1 MSAGRRRTVIVWV
14 AALCVAVVLVAAAS
28 AGSVG
33 IVGDFGSE
41 VTTSQAPEDAPPPD
55 DPTQRAT
62 DTPPSPER
70 ADDLADWLQD
80 LFAFALF
87 VVALM
92 LTSAVVR
99 MIAQG
104 LAGRLPAR
112 QLVLDLEPLP
122 DLEAA
127 REALRRDRQV
137 HDATLEGSDARNSIV
152 ACWVRLEETAE
163 EVGVTR
169 GPAETS
175 TELVVRFL
183 HAVDIDPRPVALLAA
198 LYQEARF
205 STHPLP
211 DDALPRARQVLA
223 RIHADLDWG
232 AVT

>member
-1 MSAGRRRTVIVWV
+1 MSARRRRTVIVSV
-14 AALCVAVVLVAAAS
+14 AALCVAVVLVAAATT
-28 AGSVG
+28 GSSVLVG
-33 IVGDFGSE
+33 ELRSE
-41 VTTSQAPEDAPPPD
+41 APSSQVSDDEPPAD
-55 DPTQRAT
+55 EPTDRAT
-62 DTPPSPER
+62 DTPPAPER
-70 ADDLADWLQD
+70 ADDLGDWLQD
-80 LFAFALF
+80 LLAFALL
-87 VVALM
+87 VAALV
-92 LTSAVVR
+92 LTSGALR
-99 MIAQG
+99 LLAQG
-104 LAGRLPAR
+104 LARRLPAK

-127 REALRRDRQV
+127 RVALRRDREV
-137 HDATLEGSDARNSIV
+137 HDATLGGSDARNSIV
-152 ACWVRLEETAE
+152 ACWVRLEETAA

-211 DDALPRARQVLA
+211 DDARSRARQALA
-223 RIHADLDWG
+223 GIHADLDWG